1 MICFNLHLQCERES
15 TFSCQHSSLCR
26 PHALRRQRLREQGK
40 GEISNE
46 DSATVAASLT
56 VAVVYFFK
64 ESFRRG

>member
-15 TFSCQHSSLCR
+15 AFSCQHSALCR
-26 PHALRRQRLREQGK
+26 PHALRRQQGK